1 MRRSLLMAL
10 IGFCFAMPSMV
21 MAQTYDHGEVGVFAD
36 YFRLD
41 RTTPDINFVGVGGR
55 ASFNVHPNVA
65 LEAEMAYDFK
75 RNFTT
80 TFSDG
85 VTTQF
90 VNVGLRPLHALFG
103 PRFQAGRSSAFRV
116 FVTGK
121 VGFVNFSVS
130 DQNASSGFQ
139 GALGGVTSGDTKF
152 ALYPGAGV
160 EGFLGPVGLR
170 LDVGDEIYFDDGAQH
185 NLRVTFGPHFRF

>member
-1 MRRSLLMAL
+1 MKRSLLLAL
-10 IGFCFAMPSMV
+10 LGFCFALPSLAT
-21 MAQTYDHGEVGVFAD
+21 AQTYDHGEVGVFAD

-41 RTTPDINFVGVGGR
+41 RTNPNINFVGVGGR

-75 RNFTT
+75 RNFTS

-90 VNVGLRPLHALFG
+90 VNTRVRPLHALFG
-103 PRFQAGRSSAFRV
+103 PRFQMGSSSPIRI

-121 VGFVNFSVS
+121 AGFINFSVS
-130 DQNASSGFQ
+130 DQNAANGFQ
-139 GALGGVTSGDTKF
+139 GALGGVTSGETKF
-152 ALYPGAGV
+152 ALYPGAGL
-160 EGFLGPVGLR
+160 EGFLGPIGLR
-170 LDVGDEIYFDDGAQH
+170 LDVGDEIYFDDGAR
-185 NLRVTFGPHFRF
+185 NNIRVSFGPHFRF